1 MESFKALVLCSLLLH
16 FIPGF
21 NTLDTIAPGQSLKD
35 KETLVS
41 ANGAFEVGFFNF
53 GDPNSQYLGIWY
65 RGISPRTVMW
75 VANRDAPVRS
85 SGVLNVTYEGNLVI
99 FNGSGAIV
107 WSSNTSTTAKKPIVQ
122 LLETGNL
129 VVKEESNPKI
139 LLWQSFD
146 LPGDTLLPGMRI
158 RSNMVSGGFTS
169 LTSWRDTQDPGRGEY
184 SYHIDTRGFPQ
195 VVIAKRGALL
205 YRVGSWNG
213 NILSGISSETLYKYF
228 NFSFVIT
235 EKEVSYGY
243 ELLNRS
249 LVSRYIITSTGQIQR
264 FFLSD
269 LTDSWQL
276 FYSGPSDECDNYAI
290 CGVNSD
296 CDVSNSPTCECFQG
310 FIPKS
315 LENWNSHNWSEGCV
329 RRVNLD
335 CGNSDGFLKYQ
346 GMKLP
351 DTSTSWFDK
360 SMSLEECEK
369 FCMKNCSCTAYANL
383 DIRDGG
389 SGCLLWFNNIMDVR
403 KLTSGGQDLYIR
415 VAASEL
421 GSLRSGCLNFSNLV
435 FNTAFNLSGHNKG
448 LNKKMLAGI
457 LVGCIVFILAMIILG
472 VTILRRKK
480 LENPGRNQIVSWKNH
495 TDNTE
500 KDQIDIPIFDFSTI
514 ANATSNFSISNKL
527 GEGGF
532 GPVYKGTLTNGQDI
546 AVKRLC
552 NDSGQGPKEFINEV
566 VLIANLQHRNL
577 VKLIGCCI
585 QDDERILIYE
595 FMMNRS
601 LDYFIFD
608 VGRKS
613 LLHWALRFQIICGIA
628 RGLLYL
634 HEDSRLRIIHRDL
647 KTSNILL
654 DENMN
659 PKISDFGL
667 ARTFG
672 GDEIEGKT
680 KRVVGTYGYISPEF
694 AARGNFSVKSD
705 VFSFGVIVLETV
717 SGKKNTECFDH
728 HDHDLLGHAW
738 RLWCEERPLKLIDE
752 SLDESIA
759 QAEDDVLRC
768 IQIGLLCVQDRPEYR
783 PDMSVVIL
791 MLNGEK
797 PLPRPREPAFYPHQS
812 SSSTGNSKLQSTNEV
827 SMSSLGAR

>member
-41 ANGAFEVGFFNF
+41 ADGSFEVGFFNF
-53 GDPNSQYLGIWY
+53 GDPNRQYLGIWY
-65 RGISPRTVMW
+65 RGISPRTVVW
-75 VANRDAPVRS
+75 VANRDAPVGK
-85 SGVLNVTYEGNLVI
+85 GVLNFTDEGNLVI
-99 FNGSGAIV
+99 FDGSGAIG
-107 WSSNTSTTAKKPIVQ
+107 WSSNASTTAKKPIVQ

-129 VVKEESNPKI
+129 VVKEESNPEN
-139 LLWQSFD
+139 LVWQSFD

-169 LTSWRDTQDPGRGEY
+169 LTSWRDTQDPGRGLY
-184 SYHIDTRGFPQ
+184 SYHIDTHGFPQ
-195 VVIAKRGALL
+195 MVITKGGALL

-213 NILSGISSETLYKYF
+213 NIFSGISSETLYKYF

-235 EKEVSYGY
+235 EQEVSYGY
-243 ELLNRS
+243 ELLNQS
-249 LVSRYIITSTGQIQR
+249 FVSRYMITITGQIQR

-269 LTDSWQL
+269 LTHNWQL
-276 FYSGPSDECDNYAI
+276 FYSGPADGCDNYAI
-290 CGVNSD
+290 CGVNSN
-296 CDVSNSPTCECFQG
+296 CDANNSPSCECFQG
-310 FIPKS
+310 FIPTS
-315 LENWNSHNWSEGCV
+315 QENWNSHNWSEGCV

-360 SMSLEECEK
+360 SMNLVECEK
-369 FCMKNCSCTAYANL
+369 FCKKNCSCTAYANL
-383 DIRDGG
+383 DIRKGG
-389 SGCLLWFNNIMDVR
+389 SGCLLWFNNIVDVR

-421 GSLRSGCLNFSNLV
+421 G
-435 FNTAFNLSGHNKG
+435 HNKG
-448 LNKKMLAGI
+448 LNKRMLAGI
-457 LVGCIVFILAMIILG
+457 LVGCIVFILVMIILG

-480 LENPGRNQIVSWKNH
+480 RENPGRNQIVSWKNH

-500 KDQIDIPIFDFSTI
+500 KNQIDIPIFGFSTI
-514 ANATSNFSISNKL
+514 ANATSNFSVSNKL

-552 NDSGQGPKEFINEV
+552 NNSGQGPKEFINEV

-577 VKLIGCCI
+577 VKLLGCCI

-595 FMMNRS
+595 FLINRS

-608 VGRKS
+608 ESRKS
-613 LLHWALRFQIICGIA
+613 LLHWARRFQIICGIA

-672 GDEIEGKT
+672 DEAEGKT

-705 VFSFGVIVLETV
+705 VFSFGVIILEIV
-717 SGKKNTECFDH
+717 SGKKNTEYFDH

-752 SLDESIA
+752 SLGEPITL
-759 QAEDDVLRC
+759 AEDVLRC

-812 SSSTGNSKLQSTNEV
+812 GSSSGNSKLQSTNEI
-827 SMSSLGAR
+827 STSLLDAR